1 MKIFPSLSAILS
13 HTINQQFALILVTFY
28 WQFCHLLDGEIT
40 LMLQDGE
47 EFNDD
52 KYEVYDLF
60 CISSEGDLLE
70 IDENLLKLENKL
82 HDDR

>member
-1 MKIFPSLSAILS
+1 
-13 HTINQQFALILVTFY
+13 
-28 WQFCHLLDGEIT
+28 
-40 LMLQDGE
+40 MLQDGE